1 MAFFLHKSNILLNF
15 VSKFKSQLIYRMNNH
30 KLGPLHGNVLHTP
43 KSSIPVV
50 YQFVRNRLVANNIIL
65 TFASFINERIMTTV
79 RVTVVTADRKESPA
93 YRARIHGT
101 QETFIK
107 YGDPG
112 VPQKRYAETLFEML

>member
-15 VSKFKSQLIYRMNNH
+15 VSIFKSQLIYRMNNH

-65 TFASFINERIMTTV
+65 TFATLTSRIQMTDDT
-79 RVTVVTADRKESPA
+79 DDS
-93 YRARIHGT
+93 
-101 QETFIK
+101 
-107 YGDPG
+107 
-112 VPQKRYAETLFEML
+112 

>member
-15 VSKFKSQLIYRMNNH
+15 VSKLKSQLIYRMNSQKH
-30 KLGPLHGNVLHTP
+30 GSLHGNVLRAP
-43 KSSIPVV
+43 KSGIPVV
-50 YQFVRNRLVANNIIL
+50 YQFIRNRLVANNIIL

-93 YRARIHGT
+93 YRTRTHGT